1 MVKTAM
7 TPAEAGAEAGRRI
20 DAGWACAE
28 SVVATLAERQGI
40 HSDLIPAM
48 ATGFC
53 GGVSRR
59 GGMCGAVSGAVMA
72 IGMANGRRSAA
83 ASREPNYAAT
93 QALVD
98 GFVKAFGSTNC
109 LDLLG
114 LALDTEEGQA
124 EFRARGLIAALPQLR
139 LPRRRAGGG
148 DRRPGGRPQ
157 PKAPRRID
165 GRRARQ
171 CGGDRRV
178 SPRR

>member
-1 MVKTAM
+1 MAAM
-7 TPAEAGAEAGRRI
+7 TPAQAGAEAGRRI

-72 IGMANGRRSAA
+72 IGMVNGRRSAA
-83 ASREPNYAAT
+83 VSREPNYAAT

-114 LALDTEEGQA
+114 LALDTDEGQA
-124 EFRARGLIAALPQLR
+124 EFRARGAIQRCRGFTCRAAEMAAEIVD
-139 LPRRRAGGG
+139 RAA
-148 DRRPGGRPQ
+148 DQQ
-157 PKAPRRID
+157 PKASE
-165 GRRARQ
+165 AH
-171 CGGDRRV
+171 
-178 SPRR
+178 

>member
-1 MVKTAM
+1 MAAM
-7 TPAEAGAEAGRRI
+7 TPAQAGAEAGRRI
-20 DAGWACAE
+20 DAGCACAE

-72 IGMANGRRSAA
+72 IGMVNGRRSAA
-83 ASREPNYAAT
+83 DSREPNYAAT

-114 LALDTEEGQA
+114 LGLDTEEGQA
-124 EFRARGLIAALPQLR
+124 EFRARGLMKRCRGFTCRAAEMAAEIVD
-139 LPRRRAGGG
+139 RAA
-148 DRRPGGRPQ
+148 DQQ
-157 PKAPRRID
+157 PKASE
-165 GRRARQ
+165 AH
-171 CGGDRRV
+171 
-178 SPRR
+178 